1 MKDELSVPV
10 LRIPFDDAERDQIHE
25 SIDEIIDS
33 GYLTQ
38 GEFTEEFERKFASF
52 TGVEHA
58 VACSNGTAAIELA
71 LRGLG
76 IKGRSVIVPTN
87 TFIATAYAAMHAG
100 NRVIFADS
108 DPETF
113 ALDPEDVR
121 ARIKDDSAVVIPVH
135 IGGVVTDAM
144 DELRTICDEH
154 DLALI
159 EDAAHA
165 HGSELDG
172 TKAGAFGDAGA
183 FSFYPTKVLTTG
195 EGGVV
200 TTDDDNL
207 AARIRRLRNHGKN
220 PEEDNA
226 ITEVGNNWRMSEFTA
241 AVGVQQMGGA
251 EERIKRRQ
259 EIAAFYDEH
268 VPDIPGAEPLEL
280 PEGVTSSYYK
290 YIVRLDDGIDR
301 TELKERLQTEHD
313 VSLTGE
319 VYETLVHE
327 EPLWEEYTYCGAR
340 RNGPDGEP
348 ACEMW
353 PECGCDTRQTDGFES
368 AREIADSHACLPTY
382 PDLTHAE
389 LEHVVESLRVVTTDM
404 LEVTR

>member
-1 MKDELSVPV
+1 MTDNSSIPI
-10 LRIPFDDAERDQIHE
+10 LRIPFDHADREQIHE
-25 SIDEIIDS
+25 SIDEIFDS

-52 TGVEHA
+52 TGVDHA

-71 LRGLG
+71 LRGLSIEG
-76 IKGRSVIVPTN
+76 QSVIVPTN

-113 ALDPEDVR
+113 ALDPDDVR
-121 ARIKDDSAVVIPVH
+121 ARIEEDTAAMIPVH

-144 DELRTICDEH
+144 DELRAICEAH
-154 DLALI
+154 NLAFI

-165 HGSELDG
+165 HGSELDE

-195 EGGVV
+195 EGGIV
-200 TTDDDNL
+200 TTDDDEL
-207 AARIRRLRNHGKN
+207 TTQIRQLRNHGKN
-220 PEEDNA
+220 PEEANA
-226 ITEVGNNWRMSEFTA
+226 ITHVGNNWRMSEFNA
-241 AVGVQQMGGA
+241 AVGVQQMDGA
-251 EERIKRRQ
+251 EERIERRQ

-268 VPDIPGAEPLEL
+268 VPDVPGLEPLEL
-280 PEGVTSSYYK
+280 PEGATSSYYK
-290 YIVRLDDGIDR
+290 YIVKLDDGIDR
-301 TELKERLQTEHD
+301 TELKERLQAEHN

-319 VYETLVHE
+319 VYETLAHE
-327 EPLWEEYTYCGAR
+327 EPLWEKYTYCGAR
-340 RNGPDGEP
+340 RDGPERVP

-353 PECGCDTRQTDGFES
+353 PECGCESRQTDGFEGAS
-368 AREIADSHACLPTY
+368 EMADSHTCLPTY
-382 PDLTHAE
+382 PDLTQAE
-389 LEHVVESLRVVTTDM
+389 HEHVIESLRAVTTEM
-404 LEVTR
+404 VGVPR